1 MYWGPCGGF
10 CWVLFAFWKV
20 ALLCLVYAIFSTSG
34 TVMFINNIDIV
45 SFQKK
50 KSSMV
55 IGNLIENLIIIFY
68 LH

>member
-20 ALLCLVYAIFSTSG
+20 TLLCLVSVIFSTSG
-34 TVMFINNIDIV
+34 TVLFINNIHIFA
-45 SFQKK
+45 FQK